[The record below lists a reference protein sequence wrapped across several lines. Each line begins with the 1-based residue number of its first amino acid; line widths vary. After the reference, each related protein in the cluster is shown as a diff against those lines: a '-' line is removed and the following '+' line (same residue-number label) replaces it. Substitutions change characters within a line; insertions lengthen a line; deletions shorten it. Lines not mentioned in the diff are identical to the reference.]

1 MGTTRWHSGPVKM
14 VAQNTSKAQREEMH
28 PYLVYCLQSH
38 THPNKSYI
46 GCTINFP
53 QRLRQHNGE
62 ITGGAR
68 YTRGFRPWKPVFH
81 VTGLL
86 HSEALKLEYALK
98 KKRVAGKA
106 GIAGRRATLEKCMQ
120 LERWTSTAPRVKSI
134 LHRIKIVNFL

>member
-1 MGTTRWHSGPVKM
+1 MY
-14 VAQNTSKAQREEMH
+14 

-38 THPNKSYI
+38 THPKRTYI
-46 GCTINFP
+46 GCTNCFP
-53 QRLRQHNGE
+53 RRLRQHNGE

-68 YTRGFRPWKPVFH
+68 YTRGTGPWKPVFH

-98 KKRVAGKA
+98 KKRVRGKA

-120 LERWTSTAPRVKSI
+120 LERWTGTAPPVKSI
-134 LHRIKIVNFL
+134 LHRIKILHF